1 MQEFIVTGQI
11 PGTEIYITFESIV
24 AFVAITTGVYMLWAV
39 VRSILAHSDK
49 SELQTTAKRPEVHMI
64 AESES
69 AEQIIQ
75 TI

>member
-1 MQEFIVTGQI
+1 MQEFIVTGQV

-24 AFVAITTGVYMLWAV
+24 AFVAIATGIYMLWAV

-49 SELQTTAKRPEVHMI
+49 VKSPTTSERPEVQMV

>member
-1 MQEFIVTGQI
+1 MQEFIVTGQV

-24 AFVAITTGVYMLWAV
+24 AFVAIITGVYMLWAV

-49 SELQTTAKRPEVHMI
+49 SGLQTTTKRPEVQMI